1 MNPSLL
7 LGILIMTAVN
17 IAVWYQVN
25 LQFVNPWFKQYP
37 IIISLFGFP
46 ISYAIIKGTNHLV
59 DGLDGMLWGSRL
71 ITFSIGIVIFAALT
85 YIHMGQGLNIKT
97 IVSVMLALILVA
109 IQVFWK

>member
-7 LGILIMTAVN
+7 LGILIMTVVN
-17 IAVWYQVN
+17 IAIWYQVN

-37 IIISLFGFP
+37 IMMSLWGFP
-46 ISYAIIKGTNHLV
+46 LSYGIIKGTNHLV
-59 DGLDGMLWGSRL
+59 NGLDGVLWGSRL
-71 ITFSIGIVIFAALT
+71 ISFAIGIVIFAILT

-109 IQVFWK
+109 IQVYWK